1 MKTGLIVSDSP
12 WQEFLSSMGKDS
24 SSCYIDYDNHYQYKL
39 EGDKQMFKGTE
50 TKIGLT
56 LMLVFTLLL
65 SACGNG
71 STSRN
76 SNQIVEPTQSTP
88 SNQAIENTGLR
99 KITTVMGDV
108 NVPANPQ
115 RVVVD
120 WDLGPVLAVGVI
132 PVGASN
138 TQLEY
143 SQFLKPFLDETVQ
156 DIGAEGSISFE
167 KVLELAPDIIITWNK
182 DAYSNYSK
190 IAPTVLFDTSK
201 YATIQEEITA
211 MGEILDREE
220 EAKQFVAGFEKR
232 KIAAREKIKNAIAK
246 DATISIVDYIT
257 VEKFLMVIGNQG
269 REAAELLTIFW
280 V

>member
-1 MKTGLIVSDSP
+1 MRK
-12 WQEFLSSMGKDS
+12 W
-24 SSCYIDYDNHYQYKL
+24 N
-39 EGDKQMFKGTE
+39 
-50 TKIGLT
+50 
-56 LMLVFTLLL
+56 
-65 SACGNG
+65 
-71 STSRN
+71 TSRN
-76 SNQIVEPTQSTP
+76 SNAGAEPTQSKP

-120 WDLGPVLAVGVI
+120 WDLGPVLGVGVV

-156 DIGAEGSISFE
+156 DIGAEGSVSFE
-167 KVLELAPDIIITWNK
+167 KVLELAPDVIITWNK

-201 YATIQEEITA
+201 YATI
-211 MGEILDREE
+211 
-220 EAKQFVAGFEKR
+220 
-232 KIAAREKIKNAIAK
+232 
-246 DATISIVDYIT
+246 SIVDYIT
-257 VEKFLMVIGNQG
+257 VEKFSMVIGNQG
-269 REAAELLTIFW
+269 ERGSRATYDILGLNPASLPCEHTSVDSLSP
-280 V
+280 VC